1 MDDQDVVEKL
11 ARVDER
17 ARSNTHRLDKLEPVV
32 DELHNMG
39 KAMVE
44 MSAEMKHQ
52 KETLDRIDGEIEQ
65 IGGKVELIEKEPAAR
80 WNTLTRTIFTSCV
93 SAVAGALATGVLV
106 LLAQYIH

>member
-1 MDDQDVVEKL
+1 MDDQEIAVNL
-11 ARVDER
+11 AKVDER

-52 KETLDRIDGEIEQ
+52 KETLDRIDGKIER
-65 IGGKVELIEKEPAAR
+65 IDGKVEEIEKEPAAR
-80 WNTLTRTIFTSCV
+80 WNNMTRTIFTTIV
-93 SAVAGALATGVLV
+93 STVAGALATGLV
-106 LLAQYIH
+106 ILMAQYVH